1 MAAVNCLNEI
11 ISIFL
16 QLNVIE
22 LSDHELNIAIKGHGK
37 TFSVVEIRRAVQLLG
52 SSLFHFESS
61 QEGLFF
67 IRVEPTIGVCKT
79 FLTGKCAPK
88 MGECSQ
94 LHICPRFG
102 HCNVKGCN
110 FPHHFNSGNN
120 RRIVEQSHC
129 QTVNPL
135 LLIRLI
141 RHHEEFSHR
150 SSQATAASSVIS
162 KAPDIRPPPS
172 SSSVQPKSAQQVFKP
187 SRRTRRR
194 RIISTETSDRVA
206 IIDNTIRSTSLC
218 SIFHANHQLDIS
230 FPSKCNDRLITLEE
244 ILKYLKQQ
252 GLFVQNIFD
261 TREDEYFNRYTF
273 RFLDKRGN
281 EYDNFIPYKNVHLKF
296 KKINRLIDQ
305 QSFVLKS
312 KIDSRRGPISKEKF
326 ALYVDALINQCSYKL
341 TDLSSQLEQILL
353 IQCDDLIDFC
363 KIVRVQK
370 SRRQLQEAD
379 ISLKRVY
386 ELETV
391 VIERIQAFLSIEIIE
406 EIIEPVVTNVFRF
419 SIQSNRIAHI
429 EFIDANSLKHWLSHS
444 NVTQEKF
451 NVNIKFDIKCVD
463 ENGYISDDSPVFSP
477 SHDKVSPIATKEH
490 VASDVTLNLRAS
502 WAMVANHSL
511 FSVEYKNYIQSE
523 LGMEIEIHGDRVSI
537 RHCSP
542 SDTLTKKDKSAALL
556 ANRTNK
562 FMCAFEFR
570 SVVMHESVEQLKILH
585 AHGSTLAFR
594 NTKDK
599 NYMLAAKQSE
609 MKFIMQK
616 LLSKKQIDENR
627 VKSSPLAAYDDYE
640 DIQFFDQ
647 KQSSQLTVPPPL
659 LNLST
664 ADDEPILTRGIIR
677 KNFPSSSAAS
687 TDQKT
692 VKTIDYRQSSL
703 LATPSSSL
711 NVITTDTKQIVT
723 DEIINK
729 NITLVLCSPAQIA
742 LLTHM
747 TFKSSLQIYFNKKY
761 STKIDFEHRNDV
773 IIHSLVKLI
782 ARQSSMHSAIQD
794 LQTIIS
800 LCRTKTF
807 KETIDSGWIKMID
820 AVRVVQHQLNI
831 SKIKGICQQQLLPVS
846 ILVHY
851 IDKEHVEFG
860 VDEQILDVLCRKKLV
875 FATCTSNEFEKEWST
890 LKTKIFARDDYG
902 KDICLSH
909 EKQTISLFGLPD
921 VVKTVQQLIE
931 SKKMDTI
938 QSAVKNE
945 ANRPEIVAT
954 PKASIPKIE
963 NYSKSSESNLY
974 PECTQIKAQ
983 TVQNYSIDFDID
995 EPGFEILVNQDFH
1008 RLLAIVDSK
1017 CQLVKQIIS
1026 HRIQIQIPKAKK
1038 HYFDDGAS
1046 CGLPQE
1052 NTSEPM
1058 DNPSQDTQSSQTNWF
1073 LKLFQSNKPKTQPS
1087 TVTQPQNSPSPVQ
1100 SLPNTSNTCNVAIG
1114 NSKIIV
1120 CTGDLTKQAVDIIVV
1135 CSTSTILCNGIISAA
1150 GYQVKAIYDQQS
1162 WCGLLAFETD
1172 GGYLPCKKIV
1182 FRPWTCDKNQPQNL
1196 KQSIGTFITSVIAC
1210 AREHNLT
1217 TIAFPSIGCGQLGH
1231 DPKLIAEYMIAE
1243 TYRQLNILVHS
1254 QFVVSFVLLPE
1265 QRNVYDAF
1273 SDRLNQLQTVE
1284 NKPTS
1289 ISFDKQIVRIKL
1301 TGTNNNQLIEYQN
1314 KIKQLAQSSSV
1325 NAHLTDK
1332 NDMSDWPQ
1340 DVIQKYYDYC
1350 LQRRVIPTLDI
1361 ENSILDLKGSK
1372 DAVLDAE
1379 KYFFQLTAETLRNAR
1394 LSLLSSGF
1402 IWSVETSP
1410 GKWEPY
1416 SYNINGLIEDAQ
1428 LNKRSYVEFLNE
1440 KSEQCRLIFSCMEEE
1455 YQKRKRKVRRRRV
1468 DSSLPNYW
1476 DLSSSSN
1483 LQRIVLSDSSKEY
1496 KDALNQFD
1504 STMKGIYIK
1513 IVKIERIQNVRWYK
1527 QYAAHRDDFTQRYG
1541 KSEERR
1547 LFHGCSST
1555 SADKIVQECFNRA
1568 FAGVNGTSYGQ
1579 GVYFHEHAKYSHN
1592 YTRSEI
1598 LNERTM
1604 FLALVLIGK
1613 ASIGNPSMKV
1623 PPQGFDTTSDG
1634 KHIFV
1639 VYHDAGAYGEYI
1651 ITYK

>member
-1 MAAVNCLNEI
+1 
-11 ISIFL
+11 
-16 QLNVIE
+16 
-22 LSDHELNIAIKGHGK
+22 
-37 TFSVVEIRRAVQLLG
+37 
-52 SSLFHFESS
+52 
-61 QEGLFF
+61 
-67 IRVEPTIGVCKT
+67 
-79 FLTGKCAPK
+79 
-88 MGECSQ
+88 
-94 LHICPRFG
+94 
-102 HCNVKGCN
+102 
-110 FPHHFNSGNN
+110 
-120 RRIVEQSHC
+120 
-129 QTVNPL
+129 TVNPL

-141 RHHEEFSHR
+141 QHHEQFSRR
-150 SSQATAASSVIS
+150 SSQATVASPVIS
-162 KAPDIRPPPS
+162 KTPDIPPLRSLS
-172 SSSVQPKSAQQVFKP
+172 SSLQSQPTQQVFKT

-218 SIFHANHQLDIS
+218 SIFHSNRQVDIS

-273 RFLDKRGN
+273 QFLDKRVAEN
-281 EYDNFIPYKNVHLKF
+281 LLAKSSIPYKNVHLKF

-305 QSFVLKS
+305 QSFLLKS

-341 TDLSSQLEQILL
+341 TDLSSQVEQILL

-363 KIVRVQK
+363 KIVRAQN
-370 SRRQLQEAD
+370 SRRQLQETD

-419 SIQSNRIAHI
+419 TIQSNRIAHI
-429 EFIDANSLKHWLSHS
+429 EFIDGNSLKHWLSHS

-477 SHDKVSPIATKEH
+477 SHDKVSPISTKEH
-490 VASDVTLNLRAS
+490 VASDVILNLRAS

-542 SDTLTKKDKSAALL
+542 SDTLTKDKSAALL

-570 SVVMHESVEQLKILH
+570 SVVLHESVEQLKILH

-616 LLSKKQIDENR
+616 LLSKKQIDENS
-627 VKSSPLAAYDDYE
+627 VKSSPVAAYNDYE
-640 DIQFFDQ
+640 GIQFFDQ
-647 KQSSQLTVPPPL
+647 KQSSKLTVPPSL

-664 ADDEPILTRGIIR
+664 ADNEPILTYGIIR

-692 VKTIDYRQSSL
+692 AKTIDYRQSSL
-703 LATPSSSL
+703 LTTLSSSL
-711 NVITTDTKQIVT
+711 NVIATDTKQIVT

-729 NITLVLCSPAQIA
+729 SITLVLNSPAQIA

-747 TFKSSLQIYFNKKY
+747 TFESSLQIYFIKKY
-761 STKIDFEHRNDV
+761 STKIDFEHRSDV
-773 IIHSLVKLI
+773 IIRSLVKLI
-782 ARQSSMHSAIQD
+782 ARQSSMNSAIQD

-820 AVRVVQHQLNI
+820 AVRVIQHQLNI
-831 SKIKGICQQQLLPVS
+831 SKVKCICQQQLLPVS

-851 IDKEHVEFG
+851 IDKQHSEFG
-860 VDEQILDVLCRKKLV
+860 VDEQILDTLCRKKLV
-875 FATCTSNEFEKEWST
+875 FATCTSNEFEKEWLT
-890 LKTKIFARDDYG
+890 LKTKILARADYG

-909 EKQTISLFGLPD
+909 EKQTISLFGVPD

-931 SKKMDTI
+931 SQKMDTS
-938 QSAVKNE
+938 QSAIKDE
-945 ANRPEIVAT
+945 ANKPEIIAT
-954 PKASIPKIE
+954 PKAHISKIE
-963 NYSKSSESNLY
+963 NSSKSSESNLY
-974 PECTQIKAQ
+974 PESNQITTQ
-983 TVQNYSIDFDID
+983 TVQTYLIEFDID
-995 EPGFEILVNQDFH
+995 EPGFEVLVNHDSN
-1008 RLLAIVDSK
+1008 RLLAIIDSK
-1017 CQLVKQIIS
+1017 CQLVKQIIP
-1026 HRIQIQIPKAKK
+1026 HPIQIQIPKAKK

-1046 CGLPQE
+1046 CSLTQE
-1052 NTSEPM
+1052 NKSEPV
-1058 DNPSQDTQSSQTNWF
+1058 DNPSQDTESSQKNWF
-1073 LKLFQSNKPKTQPS
+1073 LKLFQSNKPKVQPS
-1087 TVTQPQNSPSPVQ
+1087 TVTQPQNSPSSVQ
-1100 SLPNTSNTCNVAIG
+1100 STSNTSNTCSVAIG

-1120 CTGDLTKQAVDIIVV
+1120 CMGDLTTQAVDIIVV
-1135 CSTSTILCNGIISAA
+1135 CSTSTILCNAIISAA
-1150 GYQVKAIYDQQS
+1150 GHQVKSIYDQQS
-1162 WCGLLAFETD
+1162 LYGSLTFETT
-1172 GGYLPCKKIV
+1172 GGNLPCKKIL

-1196 KQSIGTFITSVIAC
+1196 KQSIDAFITSVIAS
-1210 AREHNLT
+1210 ARGYNLT

-1273 SDRLNQLQTVE
+1273 SDRLNQLQPVE
-1284 NKPTS
+1284 DKPIS
-1289 ISFDKQIVRIKL
+1289 ISFDKQTVRIKL

-1314 KIKQLAQSSSV
+1314 KIKQLARSSSFKV
-1325 NAHLTDK
+1325 HLTDT
-1332 NDMSDWPQ
+1332 NDVSDWPQ

-1394 LSLLSSGF
+1394 LSVLSCGF

-1416 SYNINGLIEDAQ
+1416 SYRTNGLMEDAQ
-1428 LNKRSYVEFLNE
+1428 LNKRSYVAFLNE
-1440 KSEQCRLIFSCMEEE
+1440 KSEQCQVIFSCMEEV
-1455 YQKRKRKVRRRRV
+1455 YQKRKRKVRRTRI

-1476 DLSSSSN
+1476 DLSSSSSI
-1483 LQRIVLSDSSKEY
+1483 QRIVLSALSQEY
-1496 KDALNQFD
+1496 KEAVNQFD
-1504 STMKGIYIK
+1504 STMKNKYTNIM
-1513 IVKIERIQNVRWYK
+1513 KIERIQNVRWYK
-1527 QYAAHRDDFTQRYG
+1527 QVLSYRLLSKHKFTN
-1541 KSEERR
+1541 
-1547 LFHGCSST
+1547 
-1555 SADKIVQECFNRA
+1555 IN
-1568 FAGVNGTSYGQ
+1568 
-1579 GVYFHEHAKYSHN
+1579 
-1592 YTRSEI
+1592 
-1598 LNERTM
+1598 
-1604 FLALVLIGK
+1604 
-1613 ASIGNPSMKV
+1613 
-1623 PPQGFDTTSDG
+1623 
-1634 KHIFV
+1634 
-1639 VYHDAGAYGEYI
+1639 
-1651 ITYK
+1651 

>member
-61 QEGLFF
+61 QEGLFL

-150 SSQATAASSVIS
+150 SSQARAASSVIS
-162 KAPDIRPPPS
+162 KAPDIRPPSS

-194 RIISTETSDRVA
+194 RTHGEGN
-206 IIDNTIRSTSLC
+206 NTNAVDADSNSASAPVSSLLE
-218 SIFHANHQLDIS
+218 ANHQIDIS
-230 FPSKCNDRLITLEE
+230 FPSICGARQILMEDIVGLLRLQGFPVQKTLNFQENQYFHQCTLQFQDDKAVDNLLSISR
-244 ILKYLKQQ
+244 IL
-252 GLFVQNIFD
+252 
-261 TREDEYFNRYTF
+261 
-273 RFLDKRGN
+273 
-281 EYDNFIPYKNVHLKF
+281 YKDILLKF
-296 KKINRLIDQ
+296 KRTNTVFDQ
-305 QSFVLKS
+305 KSFILQS
-312 KIDSRRGPISKEKF
+312 KIDLKRGAITIEKF
-326 ALYVDALINQCSYKL
+326 SIYVNILIKNYSYQI
-341 TDLSSQLEQILL
+341 TDLSSSSEQILL
-353 IQCDDLIDFC
+353 IECNNTFDFSQLYSQ
-363 KIVRVQK
+363 QK
-370 SRRQLQEAD
+370 GRRQLQGNN
-379 ISLKRVY
+379 ISLKQIY
-386 ELETV
+386 EIETV
-391 VIERIQAFLSIEIIE
+391 CIESTSNPLSIEIIKTMVQPVLDDVF
-406 EIIEPVVTNVFRF
+406 IFTLLSNRTALIEFIHADSLKKWLSAKDATQQKFGVKIAPNVKYVNGDNLMHNSNAMACTVSREVPQRPDQNSVLSQMVIFLGRPKAAVANHPQF
-419 SIQSNRIAHI
+419 SIQ
-429 EFIDANSLKHWLSHS
+429 
-444 NVTQEKF
+444 
-451 NVNIKFDIKCVD
+451 
-463 ENGYISDDSPVFSP
+463 
-477 SHDKVSPIATKEH
+477 
-490 VASDVTLNLRAS
+490 
-502 WAMVANHSL
+502 
-511 FSVEYKNYIQSE
+511 YKNYIRSE
-523 LGMEIEIHGDRVSI
+523 LGIEIKVKGKRIDINRKSMTDVVAKENAVSLLRKSTQNFMNEFAFRRISLERVDEQLNILRENSTIAAFYQVKDNKYMLITKQSDSESVMGKLFPIKSI
-537 RHCSP
+537 MKTPTNGRSAAASINHEKSDDTNQKESP
-542 SDTLTKKDKSAALL
+542 AILIPLPWLNSTTTDENTSVKNEIIVKSITLTFNTPAQASLFTDKTFKCCLE
-556 ANRTNK
+556 TY
-562 FMCAFEFR
+562 FR
-570 SVVMHESVEQLKILH
+570 
-585 AHGSTLAFR
+585 
-594 NTKDK
+594 K
-599 NYMLAAKQSE
+599 NYRVKLNIEHMPIANSKCLIKIIGELNYINSAKQE
-609 MKFIMQK
+609 
-616 LLSKKQIDENR
+616 LL
-627 VKSSPLAAYDDYE
+627 
-640 DIQFFDQ
+640 
-647 KQSSQLTVPPPL
+647 
-659 LNLST
+659 
-664 ADDEPILTRGIIR
+664 
-677 KNFPSSSAAS
+677 
-687 TDQKT
+687 
-692 VKTIDYRQSSL
+692 
-703 LATPSSSL
+703 
-711 NVITTDTKQIVT
+711 
-723 DEIINK
+723 
-729 NITLVLCSPAQIA
+729 
-742 LLTHM
+742 
-747 TFKSSLQIYFNKKY
+747 
-761 STKIDFEHRNDV
+761 
-773 IIHSLVKLI
+773 
-782 ARQSSMHSAIQD
+782 
-794 LQTIIS
+794 TIIS

-820 AVRVVQHQLNI
+820 AVRVIQHQLNI

-851 IDKEHVEFG
+851 IDKEHVGFG

-875 FATCTSNEFEKEWST
+875 FATCTSNELEKEWST

-902 KDICLSH
+902 KDVCLSH

-921 VVKTVQQLIE
+921 EVKTVQQLIE

-945 ANRPEIVAT
+945 ASRPEIVAT
-954 PKASIPKIE
+954 PKARIPKIE

-995 EPGFEILVNQDFH
+995 EPGFEFLVNQDFH

-1017 CQLVKQIIS
+1017 CKLVKQIIS

-1046 CGLPQE
+1046 CGLSQE

-1058 DNPSQDTQSSQTNWF
+1058 DNPSQDTQNSQTNWF
-1073 LKLFQSNKPKTQPS
+1073 LKLFQSSKPTTQP
-1087 TVTQPQNSPSPVQ
+1087 PNSPSPVQ
-1100 SLPNTSNTCNVAIG
+1100 SLPNTSNIFSVAIG

-1196 KQSIGTFITSVIAC
+1196 KQSIDTFITSVIAC

-1372 DAVLDAE
+1372 DAVSDAE

-1568 FAGVNGTSYGQ
+1568 FAGVNGTLYGQ

>member
-61 QEGLFF
+61 QEGLFL

-150 SSQATAASSVIS
+150 SSQARAASSVIS
-162 KAPDIRPPPS
+162 KAPDIRPPSS

-194 RIISTETSDRVA
+194 RTHGEGN
-206 IIDNTIRSTSLC
+206 NTNAVDADSNSASAPVSSLLE
-218 SIFHANHQLDIS
+218 ANHQIDIS
-230 FPSKCNDRLITLEE
+230 FPSICGARQILMEDIVGLLRLQGFPVQKTLNFQENQYFHQCTLQFQDDKAVDNLLSISR
-244 ILKYLKQQ
+244 IL
-252 GLFVQNIFD
+252 
-261 TREDEYFNRYTF
+261 
-273 RFLDKRGN
+273 
-281 EYDNFIPYKNVHLKF
+281 YKDILLKF
-296 KKINRLIDQ
+296 KRTNTVFDQ
-305 QSFVLKS
+305 KSFILQS
-312 KIDSRRGPISKEKF
+312 KIDLKRGAITIEKF
-326 ALYVDALINQCSYKL
+326 SIYVNILIKNYSYQI
-341 TDLSSQLEQILL
+341 TDLSSSSEQILL
-353 IQCDDLIDFC
+353 IECNNTFDFSQLYSQ
-363 KIVRVQK
+363 QK
-370 SRRQLQEAD
+370 GRRQLQGNN
-379 ISLKRVY
+379 ISLKQIY
-386 ELETV
+386 EIETV
-391 VIERIQAFLSIEIIE
+391 CIESTSNPLSIEIIKTMVQPVLDDVF
-406 EIIEPVVTNVFRF
+406 IFTLLSNRTALIEFIHADSLKKWLSAKDATQQKFGVKIAPNVKYVNGDNLMHNSNAMACTVSREVPQRPDQNSVLSQMVIFLGRPKAAVANHPQF
-419 SIQSNRIAHI
+419 SIQ
-429 EFIDANSLKHWLSHS
+429 
-444 NVTQEKF
+444 
-451 NVNIKFDIKCVD
+451 
-463 ENGYISDDSPVFSP
+463 
-477 SHDKVSPIATKEH
+477 
-490 VASDVTLNLRAS
+490 
-502 WAMVANHSL
+502 
-511 FSVEYKNYIQSE
+511 YKNYIRSE
-523 LGMEIEIHGDRVSI
+523 LGIEIKVKGKRIDINRKSMTDVVAKENAVSLLRKSTQNFMNEFAFRRISLERVDEQLNILRENSTIAAFYQVKDNKYMLITKQSDSESVMGKLFPIKSI
-537 RHCSP
+537 MKTPTNGRSAAASINHEKSDDTNQKESP
-542 SDTLTKKDKSAALL
+542 AILIPLPWLNSTTTDENTSVKNEIIVKSITLTFNTPAQASLFTDKTFKCCLE
-556 ANRTNK
+556 TY
-562 FMCAFEFR
+562 FR
-570 SVVMHESVEQLKILH
+570 
-585 AHGSTLAFR
+585 
-594 NTKDK
+594 K
-599 NYMLAAKQSE
+599 NYRVKLNIEHMPIANSKCLIKIIGELNYINSAKQE
-609 MKFIMQK
+609 
-616 LLSKKQIDENR
+616 LL
-627 VKSSPLAAYDDYE
+627 
-640 DIQFFDQ
+640 
-647 KQSSQLTVPPPL
+647 
-659 LNLST
+659 
-664 ADDEPILTRGIIR
+664 
-677 KNFPSSSAAS
+677 
-687 TDQKT
+687 
-692 VKTIDYRQSSL
+692 
-703 LATPSSSL
+703 
-711 NVITTDTKQIVT
+711 
-723 DEIINK
+723 
-729 NITLVLCSPAQIA
+729 
-742 LLTHM
+742 
-747 TFKSSLQIYFNKKY
+747 
-761 STKIDFEHRNDV
+761 
-773 IIHSLVKLI
+773 
-782 ARQSSMHSAIQD
+782 
-794 LQTIIS
+794 TIIS

-820 AVRVVQHQLNI
+820 AVRVIQHQLNI

-851 IDKEHVEFG
+851 IDKEHVGFG

-875 FATCTSNEFEKEWST
+875 FATCTSNELEKEWST

-902 KDICLSH
+902 KDVCLSH

-921 VVKTVQQLIE
+921 EVKTVQQLIE

-945 ANRPEIVAT
+945 ASRPEIVAT
-954 PKASIPKIE
+954 PKARIPKIE

-995 EPGFEILVNQDFH
+995 EPGFEFLVNQDFH

-1017 CQLVKQIIS
+1017 CKLVKQIIS

-1046 CGLPQE
+1046 CGLSQE

-1058 DNPSQDTQSSQTNWF
+1058 DNPSQDTQNSQTNWF
-1073 LKLFQSNKPKTQPS
+1073 LKLFQSSKPTTQP
-1087 TVTQPQNSPSPVQ
+1087 PNSPSPVQ
-1100 SLPNTSNTCNVAIG
+1100 SLPNTSNIFSVAIG

-1568 FAGVNGTSYGQ
+1568 FAGVNGTLYGQ